1 MLKLVVIAGMT
12 GMILLD
18 LKSSDSRVS
27 SVTINLSM
35 YCEVTEYMQART
47 SPSIRSLVSPIT
59 KSPVLRE
66 SWVSDQL
73 VNQLI
78 FS

>member
-12 GMILLD
+12 GMILLDHVD

-35 YCEVTEYMQART
+35 YCEVTEYM
-47 SPSIRSLVSPIT
+47 SG
-59 KSPVLRE
+59 
-66 SWVSDQL
+66 
-73 VNQLI
+73 
-78 FS
+78 

>member
-35 YCEVTEYMQART
+35 YCEVTEYM
-47 SPSIRSLVSPIT
+47 SG
-59 KSPVLRE
+59 
-66 SWVSDQL
+66 
-73 VNQLI
+73 
-78 FS
+78 